1 MNRNGRIVFV
11 VIFMITIVVLIS
23 IVSKSQRQNDI
34 VIKTATQEFIVDD
47 YYQDDNCIEFNYGGE
62 LRTICGDY
70 EILE

>member
-1 MNRNGRIVFV
+1 MDNSRKIVIIVMFV
-11 VIFMITIVVLIS
+11 IAILMLLT
-23 IVSKSQRQNDI
+23 IVSKSHRHSDI

-70 EILE
+70 EIIE

>member
-70 EILE
+70 EIIE

>member
-1 MNRNGRIVFV
+1 
-11 VIFMITIVVLIS
+11 MITIVVLIS

-70 EILE
+70 EIIE